1 MFGGE
6 VCAKCGVHTGSG
18 AETNIPSVCG
28 KDRAKGRD
36 DQG

>member
-1 MFGGE
+1 MFGE
-6 VCAKCGVHTGSG
+6 EICAKCDVRTGFG

-36 DQG
+36 SQG

>member
-1 MFGGE
+1 MFGE
-6 VCAKCGVHTGSG
+6 EICAKYDMRTGSG

-36 DQG
+36 SQG